1 MSCKNM
7 PYLIA
12 VKQRKVLQEE
22 DENKCRFYSTYQTY
36 WTEGLYTPDKTE
48 KRLPECVFH
57 LATVHRM
64 GILVVSAHS
73 QGHSREVWEQ
83 FCLPS

>member
-12 VKQRKVLQEE
+12 VKQRKVLQEKE

-36 WTEGLYTPDKTE
+36 WTEGLYTPDNTE
-48 KRLPECVFH
+48 ERLPECVFH
-57 LATVHRM
+57 WATVHRM
-64 GILVVSAHS
+64 GI
-73 QGHSREVWEQ
+73 
-83 FCLPS
+83 